1 MIRSQIE
8 TVLYLLKNAIK
19 DGVQYN
25 YLHFF
30 QGSDLPIKKQNEIHS
45 FFDSVNGQEF
55 ISVEKDRSTMVLNKC
70 WYRHFFCHKRFYRKN
85 KFMKALN
92 FFFVYVQ
99 KILHI
104 RHNIDIDLYQ
114 GSALFFITRDLAKY
128 LLEKE
133 PEIQN
138 RFCWSLAA
146 DECFIQSVVMSSP
159 NKGCNTRH

>member
-1 MIRSQIE
+1 
-8 TVLYLLKNAIK
+8 
-19 DGVQYN
+19 
-25 YLHFF
+25 
-30 QGSDLPIKKQNEIHS
+30 
-45 FFDSVNGQEF
+45 
-55 ISVEKDRSTMVLNKC
+55 
-70 WYRHFFCHKRFYRKN
+70 
-85 KFMKALN
+85 MKALN